1 MPHILFQ
8 PRSTFVQ
15 LILGTRDHL
24 YPVIAIQTHLD
35 QFLGP
40 LRSKFRYLWIA
51 KEVRVVSPYI
61 PYPVLTAFNLVQTI
75 LHRLD
80 CMASNMYYIF
90 LHYILFTTKLDSV
103 QTKQPVR
110 CFKRLHIP
118 VSSGNTE
125 KCTLRHFEY
134 LSVSLSP
141 PVCPTV
147 HTVVLAYNFLTF
159 ACVASHFV

>member
-1 MPHILFQ
+1 MPHTLFQ
-8 PRSTFVQ
+8 PRSTFFPTNFGHQ
-15 LILGTRDHL
+15 RPFISNNSHK
-24 YPVIAIQTHLD
+24 D
-35 QFLGP
+35 QYLPILGP
-40 LRSKFRYLWIA
+40 LGAKFGYLWIA

-61 PYPVLTAFNLVQTI
+61 PYPVLTAFHLVQTI

-80 CMASNMYYIF
+80 CMVSNMYYIF

-118 VSSGNTE
+118 VSSGNTG

-147 HTVVLAYNFLTF
+147 PRLP
-159 ACVASHFV
+159 